1 MLLAQAATGAAG
13 LTARPARAV
22 GLGAAPEQGKEL
34 LSPRQ
39 AQGCSSHSPFP
50 REWGGQRVGVP
61 GVLPAGIAQLHERFK
76 LRNARALVLAEG
88 AEKWESVLS
97 FLGLGV
103 GEVPPDLA
111 HSSSSS
117 PPAWGGLG
125 TAAAQGPP
133 LGSRQLRWGESEPK
147 PTWVLPGGGW
157 WVRLSGQ
164 PLAWAVQHFD

>member
-1 MLLAQAATGAAG
+1 MLPAQAATGAAG

-22 GLGAAPEQGKEL
+22 GLGAALERGKEL

-39 AQGCSSHSPFP
+39 AQGCSSHSPFLC
-50 REWGGQRVGVP
+50 EWGGQRVGVP
-61 GVLPAGIAQLHERFK
+61 GVLLAGIAQMHECFK

-97 FLGLGV
+97 FWGWGLERSPQTLPTAAAAAPQLGGV
-103 GEVPPDLA
+103 GP
-111 HSSSSS
+111 
-117 PPAWGGLG
+117 
-125 TAAAQGPP
+125 AAAQGPP

-147 PTWVLPGGGW
+147 PAWVLPGGGW